1 MEQSYVVAD
10 GRLLFTNQDRERQ
23 LTLRIKA
30 LCTTALFLALGAS
43 AQADPTASSSVFAP
57 GGRVAATQPDSV
69 TIGDGSVW
77 IEYGNGADST
87 GAGGSSTIVQ
97 YSTGGAVQHTYT
109 ISGLVDGLKFN
120 PTTGMVWALQNNDAN
135 ATLSIINPT
144 TQTVSGP
151 LKYGPPYMYTTP
163 GPLARGYD
171 DVAFLG
177 GKVYLSYTNPVNP
190 TEPVLQILNNGN
202 SPSGT
207 LTTTSI
213 LTASQTGI
221 SVPDIDSLKSTPSG
235 ELVLTSEGDG
245 PGTGN
250 PVGTFTL
257 ISNPGAANQTVTN
270 VPVTDA
276 KGDDAEAVDD
286 VLFPGVTQ
294 GTLFV
299 TDTPTDKVYEVRLT
313 GLDPSTPIIS
323 LGSFGEVA
331 TVDPSTGVVETVLL
345 SGLSAPHGFDFIPF
359 AVPEPSTWAM
369 MALGFAGLGFMGR
382 HASRRTAPAA

>member
-1 MEQSYVVAD
+1 MM
-10 GRLLFTNQDRERQ
+10 F
-23 LTLRIKA
+23 RII
-30 LCTTALFLALGAS
+30 GAS
-43 AQADPTASSSVFAP
+43 AGALLIALNISAQANTTATSSVFAT
-57 GGRVAATQPDSV
+57 GGSGTGGTQPDSV

-87 GAGGSSTIVQ
+87 GASGSSTIVQ
-97 YSTGGAVQHTYT
+97 YGLNGAVRHTYT

-120 PTTGMVWALQNNDAN
+120 PVTGIVWALQNNDGN
-135 ATLSIINPT
+135 ATLSLINPT
-144 TQTVSGP
+144 THAVSGP
-151 LKYGPPYMYTTP
+151 LSYAVTSAT
-163 GPLARGYD
+163 RGYD

-190 TEPVLQILNNGN
+190 TDSVVQILNNGN
-202 SPSGT
+202 NPSGT
-207 LTTTSI
+207 LTTTNI
-213 LTASQTGI
+213 LTAAQTGI
-221 SVPDIDSLKSTPSG
+221 RVPDTDSLKSTPSG
-235 ELVLTSEGDG
+235 ALVLTNEGDG

-250 PVGTFTL
+250 LVATFTL
-257 ISNPGAANQTVTN
+257 ISNPGAKNQTVTN

-276 KGDDAEAVDD
+276 KGNDAEGMDD

-313 GLDPSTPIIS
+313 GLDPDTPIIS

-369 MALGFAGLGFMGR
+369 MLLGFASLGFVGY
-382 HASRRTAPAA
+382 RRAKTAPKTPVEAEMRLS

>member
-1 MEQSYVVAD
+1 MTF
-10 GRLLFTNQDRERQ
+10 R
-23 LTLRIKA
+23 
-30 LCTTALFLALGAS
+30 FLAPSTAAFLIAVSAS
-43 AQADPTASSSVFAP
+43 AHANPTATSSVFAT
-57 GGRVAATQPDSV
+57 GGLVGGTGPDSV

-87 GAGGSSTIVQ
+87 GASGSSTIVQ
-97 YSTGGAVQHTYT
+97 YSPGGVVQHKYT

-120 PTTGMVWALQNNDAN
+120 PVTGKVWALQNNDGN
-135 ATLSIINPT
+135 ATLSIIDPT

-151 LKYGPPYMYTTP
+151 LSYAAPPYAYGPN
-163 GPLARGYD
+163 GGSGRGYD

-190 TEPVLQILNNGN
+190 TDPVLQILNNGN
-202 SPSGT
+202 NPTGT
-207 LTTTSI
+207 LTTTNI

-221 SVPDIDSLKSTPSG
+221 TTPDIDSLKSTPNG

-250 PVGTFTL
+250 PVGTFSL
-257 ISNPGAANQTVTN
+257 IANPGAANQTVTN

-276 KGDDAEAVDD
+276 SGNPSGGMDD

-299 TDTPTDKVYEVRLT
+299 TDTPTNTVYEVKLT
-313 GLDPSTPIIS
+313 GLDPNTPIIS
-323 LGSFGEVA
+323 LGTFGEVA
-331 TVDPSTGVVETVLL
+331 TVNPLTGVVETPLL
-345 SGLSAPHGFDFIPF
+345 TGLSAPHGFDFIPF
-359 AVPEPSTWAM
+359 AVPEPSTWALLM
-369 MALGFAGLGFMGR
+369 LGFAGLGIAGY
-382 HASRRTAPAA
+382 RRAKTAVAA

>member
-1 MEQSYVVAD
+1 MLDPEAPV
-10 GRLLFTNQDRERQ
+10 E
-23 LTLRIKA
+23 
-30 LCTTALFLALGAS
+30 S
-43 AQADPTASSSVFAP
+43 APLP
-57 GGRVAATQPDSV
+57 
-69 TIGDGSVW
+69 
-77 IEYGNGADST
+77 
-87 GAGGSSTIVQ
+87 
-97 YSTGGAVQHTYT
+97 YS
-109 ISGLVDGLKFN
+109 ISGLVDGMKFN
-120 PTTGMVWALQNNDAN
+120 PVTGMVWALQNNDAN

-177 GKVYLSYTNPVNP
+177 GKVYLSYTNPMNP
-190 TEPVLQILNNGN
+190 TDPVLQILNNGN
-202 SPSGT
+202 NPSGT

-213 LTASQTGI
+213 LTAAQTGI
-221 SVPDIDSLKSTPSG
+221 LVPDTDSLKSTPNG

-245 PGTGN
+245 PTSMN
-250 PVGTFTL
+250 PIGTFSL
-257 ISNPGAANQTVTN
+257 ISNPGAVNQTVTN

-276 KGDDAEAVDD
+276 KGNDAEAMDD

-299 TDTPTDKVYEVRLT
+299 TDTTDNVYEVRLT
-313 GLDPSTPIIS
+313 GLDPNTPIIS

-331 TVDPSTGVVETVLL
+331 TVNPSTGVVEAVLL
-345 SGLSAPHGFDFIPF
+345 SGLTAPHGLDFIPF

-369 MALGFAGLGFMGR
+369 MLLGFAGLGFVGYR
-382 HASRRTAPAA
+382 HAKAAVTA